1 MKRAFIIILFSDK
14 PCPSPFTMLKLATL
28 LPLLALFKSAFG
40 QDRILDWFLPYDPP
54 SYDDI
59 TMYAK
64 DTLTFNYTGNH
75 DVYIHPTGNCAK
87 DDGIFV
93 GAQFAG
99 SASYTFK
106 DSEIDTTVT
115 FACDYLNHC
124 TFGMNINVLVLEPP
138 PSAAPSQAP
147 SVSTAPST
155 ETTPA
160 PTAAPAPSQAPS
172 VSVST
177 APSMETTP
185 VPTVAPAVASTDGD
199 GDDKEPSAVAPAQ
212 GTLLAFFVA
221 AFAMLM

>member
-75 DVYIHPTGNCAK
+75 DVYIHPTGDCTE
-87 DDGIFV
+87 DGRIFV

-115 FACDYLNHC
+115 FTCDYLAYCSN
-124 TFGMNINVLVLEPP
+124 FGMLINVLVLEPP

-147 SVSTAPST
+147 SVSTAPSM
-155 ETTPA
+155 EMSLA
-160 PTAAPAPSQAPS
+160 PTAAP
-172 VSVST
+172 T
-177 APSMETTP
+177 
-185 VPTVAPAVASTDGD
+185 VASTTAPTDV
-199 GDDKEPSAVAPAQ
+199 KEPSAAAPAQ